1 LEIIAEDISED
12 RVCMFGTLKEIVFFT
27 NNEKIKVKYED
38 ISINGVVSEV
48 SIMPIYIVQPYY
60 RGKYILC
67 NSSLSIFPIKTLLKK
82 WNMTTTKF
90 FKKIRKEEIKAYLVR
105 VSGLQ
110 NVENVL
116 FLINDLNWVIIAP
129 NQILHDVLEEIKD
142 GN

>member
-1 LEIIAEDISED
+1 MEIKAEDISED

-27 NNEKIKVKYED
+27 
-38 ISINGVVSEV
+38 
-48 SIMPIYIVQPYY
+48 
-60 RGKYILC
+60 
-67 NSSLSIFPIKTLLKK
+67 
-82 WNMTTTKF
+82 
-90 FKKIRKEEIKAYLVR
+90 IKAYLVR